1 MLAIDTVLVFFT
13 AAVLLALT
21 PGPDNLFVLTQA
33 ALGGRRMG
41 LSVTLGLCTGLIVHT
56 TLVAAGV
63 AGIFAS
69 SRLAFNLLKF
79 VGAAYLIYLAWG
91 AFRASSNIEF
101 GRGVVASSAR
111 SLYLRGIVMNVTNP
125 KVALFFLAFLPQFTD
140 PARGP
145 VALQIMQLG
154 GWFMLAT
161 LIVFGGV
168 AWFSGAVGGWL
179 RASPQASVIMHRAAG
194 AIFLLLAVRLLI
206 MER

>member
-1 MLAIDTVLVFFT
+1 MLAVDTILVFFA

-41 LSVTLGLCTGLIVHT
+41 LSVTLGLCTGLIAHT
-56 TLVAAGV
+56 TMVAVGV

-69 SRLAFNLLKF
+69 SQLAFNLLKF
-79 VGAAYLIYLAWG
+79 VGAAYLIYLAWS
-91 AFRASSNIEF
+91 AFRASSNIALD
-101 GRGVVASSAR
+101 RGVVSTRAR

-140 PARGP
+140 PAEGL

-161 LIVFGGV
+161 LIVFGGI
-168 AWFSGAVGGWL
+168 AWFSGIVGVWL
-179 RASPQASVIMHRAAG
+179 RASPHASVILHRATG
-194 AIFLLLAVRLLI
+194 VVFLLLAFRLVL